1 MPIDKGVFIN
11 VKEKIAIAIYVDDL
25 LFIGL
30 TEDSITRMTD
40 KISESLKI
48 QSLGE
53 LKDFLGISIKIN
65 RADKTLTLS

>member
-30 TEDSITRMTD
+30 TEDSITRITD